1 MFFDTSFLVL
11 RKCVPYELIEATQSI
26 MTSAYLYLLS
36 RGTHLK
42 EGTTEVCSTNNRVN
56 VEKVCKESELTN
68 SNAKLKHVGE
78 VLLDKR
84 ILITGASRGL
94 GAVVAHAFAERGAR
108 IALMARSQ
116 DKLEQVRMSC
126 MNPEQHVSIPV
137 DLLKMNDIEP
147 AVQKAQAFLSGI
159 DVVIHAAGGGLGLK
173 EDFLMHEDFTKL
185 FVLNLGAVAEINKLV
200 SAEMKKRGSGNLVHV
215 GSIASSE
222 GVGSVG
228 YNTVK
233 AALAAYVR
241 SLGRELNRFNV
252 IATGILPGGFISPG
266 NAMSR
271 LKESNPSAYNAF
283 IEERLPRHVMGN
295 AQELIPMLI
304 LLSSDDASMM
314 GGCLVP
320 IDAGEGRAYIQ

>member
-1 MFFDTSFLVL
+1 MLG
-11 RKCVPYELIEATQSI
+11 K
-26 MTSAYLYLLS
+26 SAHS
-36 RGTHLK
+36 K
-42 EGTTEVCSTNNRVN
+42 EGTTEACSTNNRVHIK
-56 VEKVCKESELTN
+56 KVCKESELTN
-68 SNAKLKHVGE
+68 ADAKIKKVGK

-94 GAVVAHAFAERGAR
+94 GAVAAHAFAERGAR

-116 DKLEQVRMSC
+116 DELEQVRMSC

-147 AVQKAQAFLSGI
+147 AVQEAQAFLSGI

-173 EDFLMHEDFTKL
+173 EDFLMHEDFAKL
-185 FVLNLGAVAEINKLV
+185 FILNLGAVAEINRLAA
-200 SAEMKKRGSGNLVHV
+200 AEMKKRGSGNLVHV
-215 GSIASSE
+215 GSVASNES
-222 GVGSVG
+222 VGSVG

-241 SLGRELNRFNV
+241 SLGRELNHFNV
-252 IATGILPGGFISPG
+252 IATGILPGGFISQG
-266 NAMSR
+266 NAMFR

-283 IEERLPRHVMGN
+283 IEERLPRQVMGN